1 MVLGK
6 TQYEVENEYYFVD
19 LPELLMLMDQKHASV
34 IIEQL
39 NVASYPHITDKKVR
53 EDILKRYTYLLPKPM
68 AQKVQSP
75 EDQYQAQL
83 ARMKG
88 GK

>member
-6 TQYEVENEYYFVD
+6 TQHEVENEYYFVD
-19 LPELLMLMDQKHASV
+19 LPELLLLKDQEHASA

-39 NVASYPHITDKKVR
+39 NVASYPHITDKDVR
-53 EDILKRYTYLLPKPM
+53 EKMLKQYTRLLPKSATPKQM
-68 AQKVQSP
+68 TA
-75 EDQYQAQL
+75 EEQYQAQL

-88 GK
+88 GG